1 MGDDQ
6 KPTDILDRFDSL
18 LGKGESALLVLI
30 IAVMVGLSSVQL
42 FLRMAFDFGFEWA
55 DIMVRQMVLWLGF
68 VGGALATH
76 RGRHIAID
84 AARKLLPP
92 RKGAALRAFTS
103 LVAAG
108 ITTILVNAAVTFIK
122 DEIDS
127 ETTVFGDVPSWPF
140 QLIIPVAFV
149 AMTFH
154 FLVTSRNELLVALGK
169 REPSP
174 EGEEA

>member
-1 MGDDQ
+1 MGQEQ
-6 KPTDILDRFDSL
+6 KPDILERVDGWI
-18 LGKGESALLVLI
+18 GKGESALLVLI

-92 RKGAALRAFTS
+92 KRGAALRAFTS

-108 ITTILVNAAVTFIK
+108 ITAILVSAAITFIK

-140 QLIIPVAFV
+140 QLIIPAAFV

-154 FLVTSRNELLVALGK
+154 FLVTSRNEVLVALG
-169 REPSP
+169 RRNPAP